1 MTPPAHKDQEPFP
14 AADLPLGGAVS
25 GIDEP
30 TGSAAAI
37 VAASNGY
44 RIAFD
49 SAPIGMALVSP
60 TGGMLHVN
68 RALCQLVGLSE
79 EQLLE
84 LTISDLTHPD
94 DVEATVERRRRQVQ
108 GTHADNRIERRYVR
122 ADGTTVW
129 VAITSTL
136 VLDAA
141 GAALY
146 SVAQIENINDRVH
159 ARAALGEAEERFR
172 RAFDDAPI
180 GIGLVA
186 LDGRWLKVNQ
196 TLAEITGLSEAQLLH
211 STFQDN
217 THPDDADIE
226 AEHSRQL
233 LAGEVRSYRM
243 EKRYVRPDGQ
253 SIWVMLS
260 ASLVRGID
268 GEPLYFISQVENI
281 NERKRVEREL
291 SRLAGHDSLTG
302 LLNRRR
308 FQQELSRERQRV
320 RRNHGCAA
328 ILYIDIDHFKH
339 VNETHGHKAGD
350 DVLQSIARRLV
361 LRLRATDIIARLGG
375 DEFAVL
381 LLDLDSTED
390 ARRIAD
396 EIRTAV
402 RSEPVPVADTLLSVT
417 ISIGIATLG
426 EGAGAD
432 DQVLIA
438 ADNAMFE
445 AKRSGRDGISIAGA

>member
-1 MTPPAHKDQEPFP
+1 VSSSAFD
-14 AADLPLGGAVS
+14 PLAGAVS
-25 GIDEP
+25 GTDEAA
-30 TGSAAAI
+30 GSAAEI
-37 VAASNGY
+37 VSASKGY
-44 RIAFD
+44 RTAFD
-49 SAPIGMALVSP
+49 SAPIGIALVSP
-60 TGGMLHVN
+60 EGRWLQVN
-68 RALCQLVGLSE
+68 RALCQLVGYTE

-84 LTISDLTHPD
+84 LNISDLTHPD
-94 DVEATVERRRRQVQ
+94 DLAATLERKQRQVQ
-108 GTHADNRIERRYVR
+108 GTHVENRIEKRYVR

-129 VAITSTL
+129 VAVTSTL
-136 VLDAA
+136 VRDAA

-159 ARAALGEAEERFR
+159 AQAALGEAEERFR
-172 RAFDDAPI
+172 RAFNDAPI
-180 GIGLVA
+180 GMGLVA
-186 LDGRWLKVNQ
+186 PDGRWLRVNERL
-196 TLAEITGLSEAQLLH
+196 TEITGFSEAHLLN
-211 STFQDN
+211 STFQDI
-217 THPDDADIE
+217 THPDDVDIDV
-226 AEHSRQL
+226 EHSRQL
-233 LAGEVRSYRM
+233 LAGEVRSYQM

-260 ASLVRGID
+260 VSLVRGID
-268 GEPLYFISQVENI
+268 NEPLYFISQVENI

-291 SRLAGHDSLTG
+291 TRLAEHDSLTG

-308 FQQELSRERQRV
+308 FQQELERELKRA
-320 RRNHGCAA
+320 RRAHGRAA
-328 ILYIDIDHFKH
+328 ILYIDIDHFKR
-339 VNETHGHKAGD
+339 VNDTHGHKAGD

-381 LLDLDSTED
+381 LLDLDSIED

-402 RSEPVPVADTLLSVT
+402 RSEPVPVADTMVNVT

-426 EGAGAD
+426 EGEGSD

-445 AKRSGRDGISIAGA
+445 AKRSGRDGVSLALA

>member
-1 MTPPAHKDQEPFP
+1 
-14 AADLPLGGAVS
+14 
-25 GIDEP
+25 
-30 TGSAAAI
+30 
-37 VAASNGY
+37 
-44 RIAFD
+44 
-49 SAPIGMALVSP
+49 
-60 TGGMLHVN
+60 
-68 RALCQLVGLSE
+68 
-79 EQLLE
+79 
-84 LTISDLTHPD
+84 
-94 DVEATVERRRRQVQ
+94 
-108 GTHADNRIERRYVR
+108 
-122 ADGTTVW
+122 
-129 VAITSTL
+129 
-136 VLDAA
+136 
-141 GAALY
+141 
-146 SVAQIENINDRVH
+146 
-159 ARAALGEAEERFR
+159 
-172 RAFDDAPI
+172 
-180 GIGLVA
+180 
-186 LDGRWLKVNQ
+186 
-196 TLAEITGLSEAQLLH
+196 
-211 STFQDN
+211 
-217 THPDDADIE
+217 
-226 AEHSRQL
+226 
-233 LAGEVRSYRM
+233 
-243 EKRYVRPDGQ
+243 
-253 SIWVMLS
+253 MLS

-426 EGAGAD
+426 EGEGAD